1 MREPDEGTAAATGH
15 GECQCHSAAR
25 GGKEDTARKG
35 NDAAA
40 SPSAVGYATCLL
52 VCPSVC
58 LTASKVGAGRRRD
71 ILNDEGGGER
81 GRDLLPLAN
90 IDVKNRTSSPKG
102 KPTGGRTAFT
112 FSR

>member
-1 MREPDEGTAAATGH
+1 MRGRRRRLGH

-35 NDAAA
+35 NDAA
-40 SPSAVGYATCLL
+40 SPSAVGYATRLL

-58 LTASKVGAGRRRD
+58 LTASRVGAGRRRD

-90 IDVKNRTSSPKG
+90 IDVKNRTSAARVLRRESQRE
-102 KPTGGRTAFT
+102 RTAFT